1 MMSVDIST
9 SSCGLNF
16 LAWKNEFA
24 ERNKLRK
31 WSMSEDAFSEPC
43 QTSKMER
50 FVKQLTAFI
59 KFSILDV

>member
-1 MMSVDIST
+1 MMSVEIST
-9 SSCGLNF
+9 SFCRLNF

-31 WSMSEDAFSEPC
+31 WSMSEGAFSEPC